1 MSEPLL
7 EEPAIGPQADR
18 NAEIVKRVT
27 SGMSRQVVA
36 DELGLTRQRVSQIV
50 IRATGADHQPRHDPW
65 PEERGQ
71 RLRAMWDEGLSVNEI
86 ARRLGVSRGSVVG
99 KVRRLDLPARPSP
112 IRPNRA
118 TMADTPQCTTCG
130 GWFWWR
136 MKAVRVTGASLAS
149 VHAQQRTSSPACLRR
164 APR

>member
-1 MSEPLL
+1 MNAREVRSPVAHKKNVR
-7 EEPAIGPQADR
+7 AIAGGNRDRAQADR
-18 NAEIVKRVT
+18 NAAIVQRVT
-27 SGMSRQVVA
+27 SGMSRRVVA

-50 IRATGADHQPRHDPW
+50 IRATGAADRQPLW

-112 IRPNRA
+112 IRPKSGRH
-118 TMADTPQCTTCG
+118 G
-130 GWFWWR
+130 
-136 MKAVRVTGASLAS
+136 
-149 VHAQQRTSSPACLRR
+149 
-164 APR
+164 

>member
-1 MSEPLL
+1 MNAREVRSPVAHKPRKDGDLHVR
-7 EEPAIGPQADR
+7 AIAGGNRDRAQADR
-18 NAEIVKRVT
+18 NAAIVQRVT
-27 SGMSRQVVA
+27 SGMSRRVVA

-50 IRATGADHQPRHDPW
+50 IRATGAADRQPLW

-112 IRPNRA
+112 IRPKSGRH
-118 TMADTPQCTTCG
+118 G
-130 GWFWWR
+130 
-136 MKAVRVTGASLAS
+136 
-149 VHAQQRTSSPACLRR
+149 
-164 APR
+164 

>member
-71 RLRAMWDEGLSVNEI
+71 RLRATPRHADPRDHQAGRHCGS
-86 ARRLGVSRGSVVG
+86 RLT
-99 KVRRLDLPARPSP
+99 DLGHG
-112 IRPNRA
+112 
-118 TMADTPQCTTCG
+118 TKTGD
-130 GWFWWR
+130 
-136 MKAVRVTGASLAS
+136 TGAGTTLPLD
-149 VHAQQRTSSPACLRR
+149 RPGRR
-164 APR
+164 R

>member
-1 MSEPLL
+1 MNAREVRSPVAHNVR
-7 EEPAIGPQADR
+7 AIAGGNRDRAQAGR
-18 NAEIVKRVT
+18 NAAIVQRVI
-27 SGMSRQVVA
+27 SGMSRRVVA

-50 IRATGADHQPRHDPW
+50 IRATGAADRQQLW

-112 IRPNRA
+112 IRPKSGRH
-118 TMADTPQCTTCG
+118 G
-130 GWFWWR
+130 
-136 MKAVRVTGASLAS
+136 
-149 VHAQQRTSSPACLRR
+149 
-164 APR
+164 

>member
-1 MSEPLL
+1 MNAREVRSPVAHNVR
-7 EEPAIGPQADR
+7 AIAGGNRDRAQADR
-18 NAEIVKRVT
+18 NAAIVQRVT
-27 SGMSRQVVA
+27 SGMSRRVVA

-50 IRATGADHQPRHDPW
+50 IRATGAADRQQLW

-112 IRPNRA
+112 IRPKSGRH
-118 TMADTPQCTTCG
+118 G
-130 GWFWWR
+130 
-136 MKAVRVTGASLAS
+136 
-149 VHAQQRTSSPACLRR
+149 
-164 APR
+164 

>member
-1 MSEPLL
+1 MNAREVRSPVAHKPRKDGDLHVR
-7 EEPAIGPQADR
+7 AIAGGNRDRAQADR
-18 NAEIVKRVT
+18 NAAIVQRVI
-27 SGMSRQVVA
+27 SGMSRRVVA

-50 IRATGADHQPRHDPW
+50 IRATGAADRQPLW

-112 IRPNRA
+112 IRPKSGRH
-118 TMADTPQCTTCG
+118 G
-130 GWFWWR
+130 
-136 MKAVRVTGASLAS
+136 
-149 VHAQQRTSSPACLRR
+149 
-164 APR
+164 

>member
-1 MSEPLL
+1 MNAREVRSPVAHNVR
-7 EEPAIGPQADR
+7 AIAGGNRDRAQADR
-18 NAEIVKRVT
+18 NAAIVQRVI
-27 SGMSRQVVA
+27 SGMSRRVVA

-50 IRATGADHQPRHDPW
+50 IRATGAADRQPLW

-112 IRPNRA
+112 IRPKSGRH
-118 TMADTPQCTTCG
+118 G
-130 GWFWWR
+130 
-136 MKAVRVTGASLAS
+136 
-149 VHAQQRTSSPACLRR
+149 
-164 APR
+164 

>member
-1 MSEPLL
+1 MNAREVRSPVAHNVR
-7 EEPAIGPQADR
+7 AIAGGNRDRAQADR
-18 NAEIVKRVT
+18 NAAIVQRVT
-27 SGMSRQVVA
+27 SGMSRRVVA

-112 IRPNRA
+112 IRPKSGRH
-118 TMADTPQCTTCG
+118 G
-130 GWFWWR
+130 
-136 MKAVRVTGASLAS
+136 
-149 VHAQQRTSSPACLRR
+149 
-164 APR
+164 

>member
-1 MSEPLL
+1 MNAREVRSPVAHNVR
-7 EEPAIGPQADR
+7 AIAGGNRDRAQADR
-18 NAEIVKRVT
+18 NAAIVQRVT
-27 SGMSRQVVA
+27 SGMSRRVVA

-50 IRATGADHQPRHDPW
+50 IRATGAADRQPLW

-112 IRPNRA
+112 IRPKSGRH
-118 TMADTPQCTTCG
+118 G
-130 GWFWWR
+130 
-136 MKAVRVTGASLAS
+136 
-149 VHAQQRTSSPACLRR
+149 
-164 APR
+164 

>member
-1 MSEPLL
+1 MNAREVRSPVAHKPRKDGDLHVR
-7 EEPAIGPQADR
+7 AIAGGNRDRAQADR
-18 NAEIVKRVT
+18 NAAIVQRVT
-27 SGMSRQVVA
+27 SGMSRRVVA

-50 IRATGADHQPRHDPW
+50 IRATGAADRQPLW

-112 IRPNRA
+112 IRPKSGR
-118 TMADTPQCTTCG
+118 QG
-130 GWFWWR
+130 
-136 MKAVRVTGASLAS
+136 
-149 VHAQQRTSSPACLRR
+149 
-164 APR
+164 